1 MSKQDDQDV
10 LSKALSASAAESED
24 CAHTSTSP
32 SSSLKSKGKEET
44 STERKQQGSGDGA
57 KAKAKKPAIVTH
69 DAVLEA
75 SQKAEAEARAKA
87 EKSVDSGS
95 SASKSSDEDDIT
107 PPEGEGKKLVDIT
120 KLDARVMSVRWYQ
133 YPLREFLF
141 DDLHLYFCP
150 NANIKHGGIL
160 RRSLRITTSGSLSI
174 SRKCSVLTIQ

>member
-44 STERKQQGSGDGA
+44 CTERKQQGSGDG
-57 KAKAKKPAIVTH
+57 AKAKKPAIVTH

-75 SQKAEAEARAKA
+75 SQKAEAEDRAKA

-141 DDLHLYFCP
+141 DDL
-150 NANIKHGGIL
+150 
-160 RRSLRITTSGSLSI
+160 
-174 SRKCSVLTIQ
+174 